1 MSAENIPWKT
11 RDTDLVPADVY
22 LLEYD
27 KRGTLTSPRSMA
39 ALVEAAEA
47 ATDVVLF
54 AHGWNN
60 EFASATARFDRFF
73 RRLDRVLRSQG
84 RPAGR
89 PFRPVYVGVVWP
101 STALVMPWERGPDIA
116 GGAGADD
123 VDDDLAALEDD
134 LTAEQVAELRQILGA
149 TTPGPDDL
157 RRAAAILATLP
168 AGTLDDEPGDEP
180 GEDPVARPAPLDAD
194 ELIALWVD
202 ARDQLAPAPTK
213 AGGIIDDDAAVTRPD
228 VAGFNPLGLLR
239 EGIRLATVRQ
249 MKDRA
254 GKVGAA
260 GVARAVRQLVATPAR
275 VHLVGHSYGCRVAL
289 SAVAAGGAPSR
300 DVDSVLLLQPALNA
314 LAFAKDVDG
323 RPGGYRRA
331 LDRVRLP
338 IVTTR
343 SKHDMPLTK
352 VFHLGLRRRSD
363 LGEAEI
369 AGGPSKFAALGGVGP
384 RDLAA
389 GELVSIT
396 MPGVGGPYPLEGA
409 HRVVGVDGT
418 AYIPSHGD
426 VESDQTAWALL
437 SQIREP

>member
-1 MSAENIPWKT
+1 MSVQNIPWKT

-27 KRGTLTSPRSMA
+27 KKGVLTSPRSMD
-39 ALVEAAEA
+39 ALLEAAEA

-60 EFASATARFDRFF
+60 DFSSATARFDRFY

-116 GGAGADD
+116 GGPGPDD
-123 VDDDLAALEDD
+123 VDDDLAALEDA
-134 LTAEQVAELRQILGA
+134 LTAEQVAELRQILAA

-168 AGTLDDEPGDEP
+168 DGDLDD
-180 GEDPVARPAPLDAD
+180 DPATPPDPLDAD

-202 ARDQLAPAPTK
+202 ARDQLTPAPTRP
-213 AGGIIDDDAAVTRPD
+213 GGIIDDDAAVTRPD
-228 VAGFNPLGLLR
+228 VAGFNPLELLR

-254 GKVGAA
+254 GRVGAA

-275 VHLVGHSYGCRVAL
+275 VHLVGHSYGCRVVL
-289 SAVAAGGAPSR
+289 SAVAAGGAPPR

-314 LAFAKDVDG
+314 LAFAQDVDG

-343 SKHDMPLTK
+343 SKHDMPLTR

-369 AGGPSKFAALGGVGP
+369 AGGPSRFAALGGVGP
-384 RDLAA
+384 QDLGT
-389 GELVSIT
+389 GELVNIT
-396 MPGVGGPYPLEGA
+396 MPDVGGPYPLRGA
-409 HRVVGVDGT
+409 HRVVAVDGT